1 LRIAIKAVQTAQGG
15 GLTHLNKI
23 IEWFGKLAPER
34 EFLLLGKTGQESLFI
49 PAPANF
55 RYLFYRLPG
64 LHLAAQIWWERQAL
78 PALLSRL
85 KCDLLFEPGNRGT
98 LHSPCPKISLMHN
111 IAPFDSEYLKWETPY
126 QKLRQSLL
134 RKATIASMESS
145 QGIIFLSNYS
155 KRLFSKYID
164 LSGKKTVVIYHGRL
178 QNDHQDA
185 VIPAKYGIAGRF
197 LLSVSHIWRYK
208 KILEMVKCY
217 IAALEKERDLPPL
230 VIAGTD
236 YSPSYTKEIERVIER
251 AGAGELIRLIG
262 TVAESDLPAFYRN
275 CQAFLFP
282 SVIEAC
288 PNILIEAM
296 SCGCAVAC
304 SNRGVVPEITAGAA
318 VYFDPDD
325 IADFSAKIISIA
337 TDSHLRQSLARSSR
351 NRARYF
357 SWEKASRQSL
367 SFFDDI
373 LESGQPLGAKDRKPE
388 LAKVEA

>member
-1 LRIAIKAVQTAQGG
+1 LRIAIKAVQTVPGG

-34 EFLLLGKTGQESLFI
+34 EFLLLGKTGQESLFV
-49 PAPANF
+49 PAPSNF
-55 RYLFYRLPG
+55 RYLFYRIPG

-78 PALLSRL
+78 PGLLSRL

-111 IAPFDSEYLKWETPY
+111 IAPFNSEYLKWETPY

-134 RKATIASMESS
+134 GKATIASMKSS

-155 KRLFSKYID
+155 RRLFSKHLD
-164 LSGKKTVVIYHGRL
+164 FSGKKTIVIYHGRL
-178 QNDHQDA
+178 QNGHENA
-185 VIPAKYGIAGRF
+185 AIPAKYGIAGRF

-208 KILEMVKCY
+208 KILEMVKSY
-217 IAALEKERDLPPL
+217 IAALERERDLPSL

-236 YSPSYTKEIERVIER
+236 YSPSYTKEIKRVIQR
-251 AGAGELIRLIG
+251 AGAGKLIKFIG
-262 TVAESDLPAFYRN
+262 RVDESDLPAFYRN

-304 SNRGVVPEITAGAA
+304 SNKSVVPEITAGAA
-318 VYFDPDD
+318 IYYDPDD

-351 NRARYF
+351 NRARFF
-357 SWEKASRQSL
+357 SWEKASRQTL
-367 SFFDDI
+367 NFFDDV
-373 LESGQPLGAKDRKPE
+373 LESGRPLAAKDRKAE
-388 LAKVEA
+388 LARVEA